1 MTAKAFEDIT
11 EPAGE
16 RSNGLLVVGR
26 ETITEAR
33 SALILFG
40 NGRAQ

>member
-1 MTAKAFEDIT
+1 V
-11 EPAGE
+11 